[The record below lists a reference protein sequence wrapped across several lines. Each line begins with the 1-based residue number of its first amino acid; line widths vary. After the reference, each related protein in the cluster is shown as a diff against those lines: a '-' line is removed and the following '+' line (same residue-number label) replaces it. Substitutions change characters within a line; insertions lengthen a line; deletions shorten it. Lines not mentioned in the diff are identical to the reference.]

1 MLTRRLIIAAL
12 LTAAIARMACA
23 ALTLPE
29 EVRLP
34 AGHYYV
40 GPVFGDQDYRAHANA
55 TLTDFAVM
63 KTDVTYAFYQSLT
76 QWALDHGYEL
86 SEGCNGAVDEDCQAA
101 DMDGGRHPVTSLTWW
116 EAVIFANAYSEYQ
129 RLTPYYLSSSG
140 LPLKVTPEDGI
151 VRRAGA
157 GAPGYRLPSQAE
169 WQVAARGGE
178 QGFLSHTYGA
188 PYSGSDTA
196 ETVANFPPAR
206 ASTSAP
212 WIAFATQPVASRQP
226 NAAGL
231 YDMSGNAAEWLDEP
245 YVFEREPVMYFY
257 CGGSH
262 LDRVAT
268 LAACDM
274 HTPGFLTPDTGFRL
288 VRSLY
293 D

>member
-1 MLTRRLIIAAL
+1 MLTRRHISAVVLASAAVR
-12 LTAAIARMACA
+12 TTCA
-23 ALTLPE
+23 ALPLPE
-29 EVRLP
+29 EVHLP

-55 TLTDFAVM
+55 TLTAFAVM
-63 KTDVTYAFYQSLT
+63 KTEVTYAFYQSLT
-76 QWALDHGYEL
+76 QWALDNGYEL
-86 SEGCNGAVDEDCQAA
+86 SEGCNGAAEEDCQAA
-101 DMDGGRHPVTSLTWW
+101 DTDAGRHPVTSVTWW

-129 RLTPYYLSSSG
+129 RLPPYYLSSSG
-140 LPLKVTPEDGI
+140 RPLKAPPEDGI
-151 VRRAGA
+151 VRRVGA

-178 QGFLSHTYGA
+178 QGLLSHTYGA
-188 PYSGSDTA
+188 PYSGSVTA
-196 ETVANFPPAR
+196 EAVANFPPAQAR
-206 ASTSAP
+206 T
-212 WIAFATQPVASRQP
+212 FATQPVASRQP

-245 YVFEREPVMYFY
+245 YLFERGPVMYFY
-257 CGGSH
+257 CGGSY
-262 LDRVAT
+262 LDRVPT

-274 HTPGFLTPDTGFRL
+274 HTPGILTPDTGFRL